1 MKKPIKFSLFFVLCA
16 FYIDA
21 VVSIENELEGL
32 EKRLEN
38 MSFSEVNVPV
48 KRELSHEESLIRTVI
63 GKDYDRELV
72 IRFIRACPS
81 QDVLAQA
88 SSISASTISKLKN
101 PQIYGMLEP
110 SARRLWAW
118 VQSKGIFGLEQEL
131 DLTEK
136 RIKSMFRSLSF
147 LDLSNRAIVFDKL
160 GSDIRSENNLGNSSP
175 RITSEV
181 ASYLNRM
188 RGTFISLTLENNLL
202 SDDGLL
208 VVVNELANHV
218 LLEEINIRSNK
229 ISDNGLR
236 CLINLFHLEHL
247 RKINIGKNFGP
258 GELTLQYLREY
269 IPLKNRDTLKI
280 VIK

>member
-1 MKKPIKFSLFFVLCA
+1 MTKYIKFSLFFVLCT
-16 FYIDA
+16 FYLKAA
-21 VVSIENELEGL
+21 VSTEKEVEGIEKGL
-32 EKRLEN
+32 AN
-38 MSFSEVNVPV
+38 MSLCQADVPV
-48 KRELSHEESLIRTVI
+48 QRKLSPEESLIQTVI
-63 GKDYDRELV
+63 SKEYDRELL

-81 QDVLAQA
+81 QDILAQA

-110 SARRLWAW
+110 SARRLWTW

-131 DLTEK
+131 VLTEK
-136 RIKSMFRSLSF
+136 RIKSMFKSLSF

-188 RGTFISLTLENNLL
+188 RGTFTSLTLENNLL

-208 VVVNELANHV
+208 VVVNELANHASLQEV
-218 LLEEINIRSNK
+218 NIRSNK
-229 ISDNGLR
+229 ISDFGLR

-247 RKINIGKNFGP
+247 TKINIGNNFGP
-258 GELTLQYLREY
+258 GDLTLQYLQNS
-269 IPLKNRDTLKI
+269 IPLKNRDKIKI